1 MSQPANPILEVAGA
15 TRRYGSTAA
24 LLDVNLCISPG
35 EVYAVVG
42 RNGAGKSTLAK
53 AVIGAL
59 SLDAGTINVGQRNPF
74 SDAGARRA
82 IGMAPQEVALYPHL
96 TISENV
102 DAFATLA
109 GVGTGRAAAVREAI
123 NEAACSERADQR
135 IDRLSGGWRRRANL
149 AAAIVHKPQLLVLD
163 EPTEGLDAE
172 TRVAL
177 RRLIERLRD
186 RGTAIL
192 LISHNADDVSGL
204 ANRVGILDRG
214 RLLIDGTPETL
225 IKQAFGER
233 QAVSIR
239 LASTSPQALEYLS
252 SCGLVTSDEGISWLG
267 LVDDAATLAHT
278 VDQSLRKMGCATREI
293 AVRPPAID
301 ALISWAAGEEVSPCG

>member
-1 MSQPANPILEVAGA
+1 VSHSNLPILEVAGA

-24 LLDVNLCISPG
+24 LLDVNLHISQG
-35 EVYAVVG
+35 EVYAIVG

-59 SLDAGTINVGQRNPF
+59 SLDSGTIGVQQRDPF
-74 SDAGARRA
+74 SDPLARRA

-96 TISENV
+96 TIAENV
-102 DAFATLA
+102 EAFATLA
-109 GVGTGRAAAVREAI
+109 GVRTGRDAAVRRAI
-123 NEAACSERADQR
+123 DEAACSERADQR

-177 RRLIERLRD
+177 RRLIERLRE

-214 RLLIDGTPETL
+214 RLLIDGAPEAL

-233 QAVSIR
+233 QALAIR
-239 LASTSPQALEYLS
+239 LATTSPQAIEYLR
-252 SCGLVTSDEGISWLG
+252 SCGLLSADEGTSWLG
-267 LVDDAATLAHT
+267 LVDDAATLAHSI
-278 VDQSLRKMGCATREI
+278 DQSLRKMGCATREI

-301 ALISWAAGEEVSPCG
+301 ALISWAAGEEIPLCG

>member
-1 MSQPANPILEVAGA
+1 VSQPANPILEVAGA

-24 LLDVNLCISPG
+24 LLDVNLYVSPG

-59 SLDAGTINVGQRNPF
+59 SLDAGTIKVRQRNPF

-96 TISENV
+96 SIAENV

-109 GVGTGRAAAVREAI
+109 GVRSGRAAAVRAAI
-123 NEAACSERADQR
+123 DEAACSERADQR

-214 RLLIDGTPETL
+214 RLLIDGSPETL

-233 QAVSIR
+233 QAVAIR
-239 LASTSPQALEYLS
+239 LATTSPQALEYLR

-278 VDQSLRKMGCATREI
+278 VDQSLRNMGCATREI

-301 ALISWAAGEEVSPCG
+301 ALISWAAGEEV